1 MARQLLSQSHVE
13 PNAGDRPV
21 RTAYP
26 NPPPKVFLRIRD
38 FWQSAPVRDSFYYRM
53 TRTTLDASLHGR
65 SRRSLMDA
73 TNPVSRSAS
82 DMANCGT
89 KDGSTAA
96 DHDQPYRVGLRPTAK
111 APFPFTE
118 RQFARLLILRGRL
131 NAEVSATEHTQA

>member
-1 MARQLLSQSHVE
+1 
-13 PNAGDRPV
+13 
-21 RTAYP
+21 
-26 NPPPKVFLRIRD
+26 
-38 FWQSAPVRDSFYYRM
+38 
-53 TRTTLDASLHGR
+53 
-65 SRRSLMDA
+65 MDA
-73 TNPVSRSAS
+73 TNPVARSAS

-131 NAEVSATEHTQA
+131 NAEVFTTEHTQV